1 MLCSNPSAN
10 NKTALFFTPNKEC
23 YIDSV
28 NIVLNVLFVIMIF
41 LVIVGYKCIRKLKK
55 NQEIVRYHEHSSRW
69 ILTLLLFCVNLI
81 EIGEGIMVNF
91 LNETTRVHL
100 ILSPACSVLATVAAI
115 LFYQYIERLNRPKT
129 LLLLFLFW
137 PTAATIKFAK
147 IITLY
152 GLEFNIYHLRLAISW
167 AASVVYCLLT
177 AIDATLLIVQV
188 SFSFISSLSFI
199 YIINLAAFD
208 CIFKLFFIKVFT

>member
-1 MLCSNPSAN
+1 MLCSYPSIN
-10 NKTALFFTPNKEC
+10 NKTVSFFTPNKEC

-28 NIVLNVLFVIMIF
+28 NIFLNVLFVIMIF
-41 LVIVGYKCIRKLKK
+41 LVIVGYRCVKKLKK

-69 ILTLLLFCVNLI
+69 ILTLLLFCINLI

-91 LNETTRVHL
+91 LNENPRVHL
-100 ILSPACSVLATVAAI
+100 ILSPVCSILATVAAI

-152 GLEFNIYHLRLAISW
+152 GMEFNIYHLRLAISW

-177 AIDATLLIVQV
+177 AIDVTLLIVQV
-188 SFSFISSLSFI
+188 IFPPFLS
-199 YIINLAAFD
+199 IIL
-208 CIFKLFFIKVFT
+208 KW